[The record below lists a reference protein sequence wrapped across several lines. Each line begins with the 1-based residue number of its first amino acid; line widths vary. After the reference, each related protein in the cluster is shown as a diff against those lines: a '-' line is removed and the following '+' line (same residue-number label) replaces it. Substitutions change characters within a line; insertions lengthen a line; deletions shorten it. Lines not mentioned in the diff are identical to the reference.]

1 MKRFNPWTS
10 PVKANDF
17 MRRNNWTNK
26 EIEDWNY
33 ARKSD
38 FFDYKEQSKKYM
50 LRTVA
55 PRHSL
60 IIDFFFPGKFIYL
73 LAINMN
79 TRKAFAIPSTQIR
92 EIREGTFTVRNT
104 NNRTVKTSVDLLNEL
119 RNQTPIK
126 HLMCDQEKAF
136 LSKVFKDE
144 CKKHD
149 IELLPYIK
157 NNVKG
162 IVETAEESRG
172 NHTTLS
178 LIDRLARTLRRMNYN
193 LGNSTDIN
201 PKVMELLL
209 EEYNNSPHQTLSAI
223 VGKPVTP
230 NMVDSSELLEDFIV
244 ESLLRENFKTKSQRD
259 FNVVGKEVRCLN
271 ESSKFDKIKTKL
283 LPGVWK
289 VVGTDGGMFVCKQG
303 ENTIKLPRWMLK
315 QI

>member
-10 PVKANDF
+10 PAKANDF
-17 MRRNNWTNK
+17 MRRNKWTNK
-26 EIEDWNY
+26 EIEDWKLKK
-33 ARKSD
+33 KSD

-60 IIDFFFPGKFIYL
+60 IIDFFFPGQFIYL

-79 TRKAFAIPSTQIR
+79 TRKAFAIPSTQTR
-92 EIREGTFTVRNT
+92 EIREDRFAVHEK
-104 NNRTVKTSVDLLNEL
+104 NNRTAKASVILLNKL
-119 RNQTPIK
+119 LDQTQIK

-136 LSKVFKDE
+136 LSKIFKNE
-144 CKKHD
+144 CKKHG

-162 IVETAEESRG
+162 IVETKEESRG

-201 PKVMELLL
+201 PNVMKQLL

-230 NMVDSSELLEDFIV
+230 NMVDSSKILEDFIV
-244 ESLLRENFKTKSQRD
+244 ESRLRENFKTKSQHD

-283 LPGVWK
+283 LPGVWQ